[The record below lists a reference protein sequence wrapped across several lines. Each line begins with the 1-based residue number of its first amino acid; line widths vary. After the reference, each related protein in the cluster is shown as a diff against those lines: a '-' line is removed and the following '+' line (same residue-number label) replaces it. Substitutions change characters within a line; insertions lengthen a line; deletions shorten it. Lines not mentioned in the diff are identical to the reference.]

1 MTNKEIFD
9 TISRKNPKAAAF
21 ISYNAMRNQLSR
33 EKIKMRPSLPT
44 NVYELDSLLRGYEPT
59 INIYKGCVISEDNK
73 CSYMS
78 TTDKLL
84 KILEKCSEIFIDGTF
99 SVVPRVPSFAQLFS
113 LHVRYM
119 DKGIAVLF
127 ILCEVRTQLVYKA
140 IWKEIIKLA
149 SDLQC
154 NLRFIMMDYE
164 KASMNAVHEQFP
176 HASLRGCWFHY
187 CQAVLKKWKR
197 LGLLKA
203 PRKIVSMAMTLALAP
218 SEMFA
223 EGLNIMQTIADEE
236 SDNYPNMLVFMK
248 YMRNTWLP
256 ISKKTSVYGCPI
268 RTNNIVESFHNIM
281 AQKMQTVHP
290 NLWIFLDNISKLI
303 TDQEINYN
311 RLLNGLQVTRN
322 RCRFTKYKNTRIQEA
337 QNYLSTGIYSLK
349 EFLLIFDVDSGR
361 QQDEMNSL

>member
-1 MTNKEIFD
+1 
-9 TISRKNPKAAAF
+9 
-21 ISYNAMRNQLSR
+21 
-33 EKIKMRPSLPT
+33 
-44 NVYELDSLLRGYEPT
+44 
-59 INIYKGCVISEDNK
+59 
-73 CSYMS
+73 
-78 TTDKLL
+78 
-84 KILEKCSEIFIDGTF
+84 
-99 SVVPRVPSFAQLFS
+99 
-113 LHVRYM
+113 
-119 DKGIAVLF
+119 
-127 ILCEVRTQLVYKA
+127 
-140 IWKEIIKLA
+140 
-149 SDLQC
+149 
-154 NLRFIMMDYE
+154 MMDYE

-290 NLWIFLDNISKLI
+290 NLWILLGIS
-303 TDQEINYN
+303 
-311 RLLNGLQVTRN
+311 
-322 RCRFTKYKNTRIQEA
+322 
-337 QNYLSTGIYSLK
+337 S
-349 EFLLIFDVDSGR
+349 
-361 QQDEMNSL
+361 

>member
-1 MTNKEIFD
+1 MGCPAEIVHRYPQD
-9 TISRKNPKAAAF
+9 MLHGI
-21 ISYNAMRNQLSR
+21 
-33 EKIKMRPSLPT
+33 PS
-44 NVYELDSLLRGYEPT
+44 GYEPT
-59 INIYKGCVISEDNK
+59 KNIYKGCVISEDNK
-73 CSYMS
+73 YSYIF

-84 KILEKCSEIFIDGTF
+84 KILEKCSEVFIDGTF
-99 SVVPRVPSFAQLFS
+99 SVVPRAPNFAQLFS
-113 LHVRYM
+113 IHVRYM
-119 DKGIAVLF
+119 DKGIAVVF
-127 ILCEVRTQLVYKA
+127 ILCEARTQLVYKS

-149 SDLQC
+149 PGLQC

-203 PRKIVSMAMTLALAP
+203 PRKTVSMAMTLALAP

-223 EGLNIMQTIADEE
+223 EGLNLMQTIADEE
-236 SDNYPNMLVFMK
+236 SDNYPNILLFMK

-268 RTNNIVESFHNIM
+268 RTNNFVESFHNIM

-311 RLLNGLQVTRN
+311 RLLNGLQITRN
-322 RCRFTKYKNTRIQEA
+322 RCRFNKYKNTRIQEA
-337 QNYLSTGIYSLK
+337 QN
-349 EFLLIFDVDSGR
+349 LLCVERLQRDI
-361 QQDEMNSL
+361 LI